1 VQIAYVTTYDASD
14 LKQWSGLGSY
24 ILRSLE
30 AAGVQASTIGN
41 LKEID
46 LPFVSKVKRAFYT
59 RALSKKYLKD
69 RDPSVLKSY
78 AAQVQKQLNQIET
91 DVVFSPGTVPI
102 AYLKTDKPIVFYTDA
117 TFAGMLDFYPW
128 FTNLSQESIK
138 QGNRMEQRA
147 LTNCRL
153 AIYASQWAADSA
165 IKYYDVDP
173 DKVKVVPFGANMSC
187 DRDEQA
193 ITEIAEQK
201 PMDICKLLLLGV
213 DWHRKGGDRALEV
226 AQQLTDSGLPTELH
240 VVGIEELPVSS
251 PLIHNH
257 GFISKKTEAGEQ
269 QLNQLLSESH
279 FLILPSVAECF
290 GIVFSEAS
298 SYGLPSLATRVGGI
312 PTAVQDGK
320 NGWTF
325 ALDDSADAYCQQIRR
340 LMSSKPAYTEMA
352 LSSFREYKDR
362 LNWDA
367 SGKRICELIKKHCG
381 K

>member
-1 VQIAYVTTYDASD
+1 MQIAYVTTYDASD
-14 LKQWSGLGSY
+14 VRQWSGLGSY

-30 AAGVQASTIGN
+30 AAGMQASPVGN

-46 LPFVSKVKRAFYT
+46 LPFVSRLKRAYYT
-59 RALSKKYLKD
+59 RATSKKYLKD

-78 AAQVQKQLNQIET
+78 AAQVQEQLDQLDT
-91 DVVFSPGTVPI
+91 DVIFSPGTLPI
-102 AYLKTDKPIVFYTDA
+102 AYLKTDKPVVFYTDA

-128 FTNLSQESIK
+128 FTNLSKESIK
-138 QGNRMEQRA
+138 QGNRMEQQA

-165 IKYYDVDP
+165 IKHYDVDP

-187 DRDEQA
+187 DRDEQS
-193 ITEIAEQK
+193 IAMIADRK
-201 PMDICKLLLLGV
+201 PMDACRLLLLGV
-213 DWHRKGGDRALEV
+213 DWERKGGPRALEV
-226 AQQLTDSGLPTELH
+226 AERLTESGLPTELH
-240 VVGIEELPVSS
+240 VVGIKDLPVSS

-257 GFISKKTEAGEQ
+257 GFISKKTEAGRAE
-269 QLNQLLSESH
+269 LDRLLTESH

-312 PTAVQDGK
+312 PTAVAQGK

-325 ALDDSADAYCQQIRR
+325 DLSAPADAYCERIQH
-340 LMSSKPAYTEMA
+340 LMGSRDAYREMA
-352 LSSFREYKDR
+352 LSSFREYRHR

-367 SGKRICELIKKHCG
+367 SGKRVCELIEAHC

>member
-1 VQIAYVTTYDASD
+1 MQIAYVTTYDASD
-14 LKQWSGLGSY
+14 VRQWSGLGSY

-30 AAGVQASTIGN
+30 AAGMQASTIGD

-46 LPFVSKVKRAFYT
+46 LPFLSRLKRAYYT
-59 RALSKKYLKD
+59 RARSQRYLKD

-78 AAQVQKQLNQIET
+78 AAQVQEQLGRLDT

-102 AYLKTDKPIVFYTDA
+102 AYLKTEKPIVFYTDA

-128 FTNLSQESIK
+128 FTNLSKESIR
-138 QGNRMEQRA
+138 QGNRMEQQA
-147 LTNCRL
+147 LTNCTL

-165 IKYYDVDP
+165 IKHYDVDP
-173 DKVKVVPFGANMSC
+173 AKVKVVPFGANMAC
-187 DRDEQA
+187 DRDEQSIAA
-193 ITEIAEQK
+193 IADRK
-201 PMDICKLLLLGV
+201 PMDTCKLLLLGV
-213 DWHRKGGDRALEV
+213 DWERKGGPRALEV
-226 AQQLTDSGLPTELH
+226 AEQLTESGLPAELH
-240 VVGIEELPVSS
+240 VVGIDEVPVSS

-257 GFISKKTEAGEQ
+257 GFISKKTEQGRAE
-269 QLNQLLSESH
+269 LDRLLTESH

-312 PTAVQDGK
+312 PTAVAEGR

-325 ALDDSADAYCQQIRR
+325 DLNASADAYCERIQH
-340 LMSSKPAYTEMA
+340 LMGSRDAYREIA
-352 LSSFREYKDR
+352 LSSFGEYQHR

-367 SGKRICELIKKHCG
+367 SGKRICELIRQHC

>member
-1 VQIAYVTTYDASD
+1 MQLAYVTTYDSAD
-14 LKQWSGLGSY
+14 VNQWSGLGSY

-41 LKEID
+41 LAEVD
-46 LPFVSKVKRAFYT
+46 LPLISRLKRACYT
-59 RALSKKYLKD
+59 KASSKRYLTD
-69 RDPSVLKSY
+69 RDPTILRSY
-78 AAQVQKQLNQIET
+78 AAQVQKQLDRLDT

-128 FTNLSQESIK
+128 FTNLSRESIK
-138 QGNRMEQRA
+138 QGNRMEQQA
-147 LTNCRL
+147 LTKCRL

-173 DKVKVVPFGANMSC
+173 AKVKVVPFGANMTC
-187 DRDEQA
+187 DRDEQD
-193 ITEIAEQK
+193 IARLANQK
-201 PMDICKLLLLGV
+201 PMDTCKLLLLGV
-213 DWHRKGGDRALEV
+213 DWHRKGGPRALEV
-226 AQQLTDSGLPTELH
+226 AKQLTDSGLPTELH

-251 PLIHNH
+251 PLIVNH
-257 GFISKKTEAGEQ
+257 GFISKKTDEGQ
-269 QLNQLLSESH
+269 KRLDQLLSESH

-298 SYGLPSLATRVGGI
+298 SFGLASLATRVGGI
-312 PTAVQDGK
+312 PTAVHEGR

-325 ALDDSADAYCQQIRR
+325 DLQDGADAYCQQIQR
-340 LMSSKPAYTEMA
+340 LMSSKAAYTDMA

-367 SGKRICELIKKHCG
+367 SGKRICELIQAHCA
-381 K
+381 

>member
-1 VQIAYVTTYDASD
+1 MQIAYVTTYDTTD
-14 LKQWSGLGSY
+14 VRQWSGLGSY

-30 AAGVQASTIGN
+30 SAGAQASMIGN
-41 LKEID
+41 LKEVD
-46 LPFVSKVKRAFYT
+46 LSFVSKLKRAYYT
-59 RALSKKYLKD
+59 KARSKKYLKD
-69 RDPSVLKSY
+69 RDPSILKSY
-78 AAQVQKQLNQIET
+78 AAQVQKQLDQSET

-128 FTNLSQESIK
+128 FTNLSRESIK
-138 QGNRMEQRA
+138 QGNLMEQQA

-165 IKYYDVDP
+165 IKHYDVDP
-173 DKVKVVPFGANMSC
+173 DKVKVVPFGANISC
-187 DRDEQA
+187 DRDEQDIA
-193 ITEIAEQK
+193 RLAEQK
-201 PMDICKLLLLGV
+201 PMDRCKLLLLGV

-226 AQQLTDSGLPTELH
+226 AKRLTNAGLETELH
-240 VVGIEELPVSS
+240 VVGCEQLPVSS

-257 GFISKKTEAGEQ
+257 GFISKKTEAGRQ
-269 QLNQLLSESH
+269 QLHQLLSTSH

-325 ALDDSADAYCQQIRR
+325 GLNDEADAYCQRIQR
-340 LMSSKPAYTEMA
+340 LMGSGSLYTEMA

-367 SGKRICELIKKHCG
+367 SGKRICELIQAHCG
-381 K
+381 